1 MNAMT
6 GLTLILVVAAAAMTL
21 VAARIMLND
30 RRRSAARV
38 AALAADIR
46 LGSREADPDVPNFDN
61 AVLYEETAPVT
72 MNHIFAPAE
81 RSPHQFKLVPVV
93 LVLAVITVIGLAFA
107 SRGPATGKPSGKPA
121 RATAQPATSEALEL
135 LMLDHDRTGDR
146 LVVRGILRNPPD
158 GSEVDHLTAVV
169 LLFNQQGGFL
179 TSGRAPIVTP
189 TLEPGAEGSF
199 VITVPGAN
207 DVGRYRVSFRTDD
220 RVVPHVDRRH
230 S

>member
-6 GLTLILVVAAAAMTL
+6 ALTLILIVAAAATTL
-21 VAARIMLND
+21 VAARIMVND

-46 LGSREADPDVPNFDN
+46 LAREADLNTPSSEDALDEF
-61 AVLYEETAPVT
+61 AAPVV
-72 MNHIFAPAE
+72 MNSMFAPAE
-81 RSPHQFKLVPVV
+81 RPSHQFKLVPVV
-93 LVLAVITVIGLAFA
+93 LALAVIAVLGLAFA
-107 SRGPATGKPSGKPA
+107 SARGNATVKPLKQAAQSTTPPAAPK
-121 RATAQPATSEALEL
+121 ALEL
-135 LMLDHDRTGDR
+135 LMLDHDKTGDR
-146 LVVRGILRNPPD
+146 LIVRGILRNPPQ
-158 GSEVDHLTAVV
+158 GLEVEHLTAVV

-179 TSGRAPIVTP
+179 TSGRAPVTAP
-189 TLEPGAEGSF
+189 TLEPGTEGSF